1 MTPPDTRLTPEEH
14 AALISEIGPLPL
26 RGMAWP
32 TWVKVVVWIALIL
45 IGAQI
50 IRVAG
55 SPEGRQFSPLHAG
68 FVILVFLALVVAA
81 RFMLFSETR
90 ITADGIEQSW
100 FTLRRI
106 AWTDIQF
113 ARFVSLPTSK
123 RLVCFTAGRRPVV
136 FQAGTPELRNA
147 FVRIAAAYRRRLE
160 EVRRHA

>member
-14 AALISEIGPLPL
+14 AALIKEIGPLPL

-68 FVILVFLALVVAA
+68 LVILVFLALVVAA

-90 ITADGIEQSW
+90 ITGDGIEQSW

-106 AWTDIQF
+106 AWQDIQF

-123 RLVCFTAGRRPVV
+123 RLVCFTTGRRPVV
-136 FQAGTPELRNA
+136 FQAGTPELRTA
-147 FVRIAAAYRRRLE
+147 FMRIAAAYRRRLDQL
-160 EVRRHA
+160 RSNA